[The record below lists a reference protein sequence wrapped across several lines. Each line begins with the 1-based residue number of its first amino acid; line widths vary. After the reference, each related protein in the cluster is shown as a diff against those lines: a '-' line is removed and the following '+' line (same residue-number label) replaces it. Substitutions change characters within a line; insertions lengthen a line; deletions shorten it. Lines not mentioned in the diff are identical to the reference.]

1 MNIIAIIPAR
11 MGSSRF
17 PGKPLADIHGIP
29 MVGHVTIRTAMCK
42 ELSSTWIATCDQ
54 VVMDYAASAGL
65 KAVMTADTH
74 VRCTTRTAEAMLK
87 IEEMTGQ
94 RADIVVM
101 VQGDEPMITPDMIDA
116 AVEPML
122 KDPSINVVNLMA
134 DLATEEEFEDPNEVK
149 VVTDLNGDALYF
161 SREPIPS
168 RRKGTPHVPMHKQVC
183 IIPFRR
189 DYLLKFNAMDECPL
203 EIIESV
209 DMMRILEHGEK
220 VRMVPTDKRTLSV
233 DTQEDLERVREM
245 MRDDALR
252 ISYTKYRE
260 VEEEGTGGGEKG
272 PFEKVSCS
280 PPPPSPHPPKRFDW
294 WGGRAAAF
302 PLFIHTSPPFQN
314 PPGDAAARPHSSSTH
329 SRVKGALPPLRV
341 QARRRHITMK
351 HFLEELCIAA
361 LAWIPT
367 AAGMG
372 ARLLLWRPLFKRCGR
387 ARFGT
392 GIAMQGCKNMSL
404 ADGVRIGRGCQLYAE
419 GGTLDMGEDAALSPG
434 VTVDASGGLIRIG
447 KQVAIGPGTVLRA
460 ANHCFDSLE
469 KPIMLQGHLY
479 GEIVIEDDVWIA
491 ANCTITPGTRIGH
504 GAVVGAGA
512 VVTRDVEPYAIVG
525 GVPARVIGS
534 RRKD

>member
-65 KAVMTADTH
+65 K
-74 VRCTTRTAEAMLK
+74 AMLK

-245 MRDDALR
+245 MKDDALR
-252 ISYTKYRE
+252 ISYTK
-260 VEEEGTGGGEKG
+260 
-272 PFEKVSCS
+272 
-280 PPPPSPHPPKRFDW
+280 
-294 WGGRAAAF
+294 
-302 PLFIHTSPPFQN
+302 
-314 PPGDAAARPHSSSTH
+314 
-329 SRVKGALPPLRV
+329 
-341 QARRRHITMK
+341 
-351 HFLEELCIAA
+351 
-361 LAWIPT
+361 
-367 AAGMG
+367 
-372 ARLLLWRPLFKRCGR
+372 
-387 ARFGT
+387 
-392 GIAMQGCKNMSL
+392 
-404 ADGVRIGRGCQLYAE
+404 
-419 GGTLDMGEDAALSPG
+419 
-434 VTVDASGGLIRIG
+434 
-447 KQVAIGPGTVLRA
+447 
-460 ANHCFDSLE
+460 
-469 KPIMLQGHLY
+469 
-479 GEIVIEDDVWIA
+479 
-491 ANCTITPGTRIGH
+491 
-504 GAVVGAGA
+504 
-512 VVTRDVEPYAIVG
+512 
-525 GVPARVIGS
+525 
-534 RRKD
+534 

>member
-233 DTQEDLERVREM
+233 DTQEELLRLLREDGFDVTQATVS
-245 MRDDALR
+245 RDIKELR
-252 ISYTKYRE
+252 LVKTLSNDGKYRYS
-260 VEEEGTGGGEKG
+260 TGKETGK
-272 PFEKVSCS
+272 
-280 PPPPSPHPPKRFDW
+280 D
-294 WGGRAAAF
+294 
-302 PLFIHTSPPFQN
+302 L
-314 PPGDAAARPHSSSTH
+314 SSKFFS
-329 SRVKGALPPLRV
+329 L
-341 QARRRHITMK
+341 
-351 HFLEELCIAA
+351 
-361 LAWIPT
+361 
-367 AAGMG
+367 
-372 ARLLLWRPLFKRCGR
+372 
-387 ARFGT
+387 
-392 GIAMQGCKNMSL
+392 L
-404 ADGVRIGRGCQLYAE
+404 ADSSISIDCARNIVVIK
-419 GGTLDMGEDAALSPG
+419 ALTG
-434 VTVDASGGLIRIG
+434 MA
-447 KQVAIGPGTVLRA
+447 QAI
-460 ANHCFDSLE
+460 
-469 KPIMLQGHLY
+469 
-479 GEIVIEDDVWIA
+479 
-491 ANCTITPGTRIGH
+491 
-504 GAVVGAGA
+504 
-512 VVTRDVEPYAIVG
+512 
-525 GVPARVIGS
+525 
-534 RRKD
+534 

>member
-1 MNIIAIIPAR
+1 MKTKRRTLIVLLVFVLAAGAALALLTHANQKAEQAASEAEDGSIPLLDVTTATLESVSIQYGGETLTLR
-11 MGSSRF
+11 
-17 PGKPLADIHGIP
+17 PADDGWTLTEDPAYHLDDSACN
-29 MVGHVTIRTAMCK
+29 TIRTAMCK

-252 ISYTKYRE
+252 ISYTK
-260 VEEEGTGGGEKG
+260 
-272 PFEKVSCS
+272 
-280 PPPPSPHPPKRFDW
+280 
-294 WGGRAAAF
+294 
-302 PLFIHTSPPFQN
+302 
-314 PPGDAAARPHSSSTH
+314 
-329 SRVKGALPPLRV
+329 
-341 QARRRHITMK
+341 
-351 HFLEELCIAA
+351 
-361 LAWIPT
+361 
-367 AAGMG
+367 
-372 ARLLLWRPLFKRCGR
+372 
-387 ARFGT
+387 
-392 GIAMQGCKNMSL
+392 
-404 ADGVRIGRGCQLYAE
+404 
-419 GGTLDMGEDAALSPG
+419 
-434 VTVDASGGLIRIG
+434 
-447 KQVAIGPGTVLRA
+447 
-460 ANHCFDSLE
+460 
-469 KPIMLQGHLY
+469 
-479 GEIVIEDDVWIA
+479 
-491 ANCTITPGTRIGH
+491 
-504 GAVVGAGA
+504 
-512 VVTRDVEPYAIVG
+512 
-525 GVPARVIGS
+525 
-534 RRKD
+534 

>member
-1 MNIIAIIPAR
+1 M
-11 MGSSRF
+11 
-17 PGKPLADIHGIP
+17 D
-29 MVGHVTIRTAMCK
+29 T
-42 ELSSTWIATCDQ
+42 TCDQ

-168 RRKGTPHVPMHKQVC
+168 RKKGTPHVPMHKQVC

-189 DYLLKFNAMDECPL
+189 DYLLKFNAMSESPL

-245 MRDDALR
+245 MKDDALR
-252 ISYTKYRE
+252 ISYTK
-260 VEEEGTGGGEKG
+260 
-272 PFEKVSCS
+272 
-280 PPPPSPHPPKRFDW
+280 
-294 WGGRAAAF
+294 
-302 PLFIHTSPPFQN
+302 
-314 PPGDAAARPHSSSTH
+314 
-329 SRVKGALPPLRV
+329 
-341 QARRRHITMK
+341 
-351 HFLEELCIAA
+351 
-361 LAWIPT
+361 
-367 AAGMG
+367 
-372 ARLLLWRPLFKRCGR
+372 
-387 ARFGT
+387 
-392 GIAMQGCKNMSL
+392 
-404 ADGVRIGRGCQLYAE
+404 
-419 GGTLDMGEDAALSPG
+419 
-434 VTVDASGGLIRIG
+434 
-447 KQVAIGPGTVLRA
+447 
-460 ANHCFDSLE
+460 
-469 KPIMLQGHLY
+469 
-479 GEIVIEDDVWIA
+479 
-491 ANCTITPGTRIGH
+491 
-504 GAVVGAGA
+504 
-512 VVTRDVEPYAIVG
+512 
-525 GVPARVIGS
+525 
-534 RRKD
+534 

>member
-122 KDPSINVVNLMA
+122 KDPSINVV
-134 DLATEEEFEDPNEVK
+134 
-149 VVTDLNGDALYF
+149 TDLNGDALYF

-245 MRDDALR
+245 MKDDALR
-252 ISYTKYRE
+252 ISYTK
-260 VEEEGTGGGEKG
+260 
-272 PFEKVSCS
+272 
-280 PPPPSPHPPKRFDW
+280 
-294 WGGRAAAF
+294 
-302 PLFIHTSPPFQN
+302 
-314 PPGDAAARPHSSSTH
+314 
-329 SRVKGALPPLRV
+329 
-341 QARRRHITMK
+341 
-351 HFLEELCIAA
+351 
-361 LAWIPT
+361 
-367 AAGMG
+367 
-372 ARLLLWRPLFKRCGR
+372 
-387 ARFGT
+387 
-392 GIAMQGCKNMSL
+392 
-404 ADGVRIGRGCQLYAE
+404 
-419 GGTLDMGEDAALSPG
+419 
-434 VTVDASGGLIRIG
+434 
-447 KQVAIGPGTVLRA
+447 
-460 ANHCFDSLE
+460 
-469 KPIMLQGHLY
+469 
-479 GEIVIEDDVWIA
+479 
-491 ANCTITPGTRIGH
+491 
-504 GAVVGAGA
+504 
-512 VVTRDVEPYAIVG
+512 
-525 GVPARVIGS
+525 
-534 RRKD
+534 

>member
-1 MNIIAIIPAR
+1 MNIIAVIPAR

-42 ELSSTWIATCDQ
+42 NLSSTWIATCDQ

-101 VQGDEPMITPDMIDA
+101 VQGDEPMI
-116 AVEPML
+116 

-189 DYLLKFNAMDECPL
+189 DYLLKFNAMSESPL

-233 DTQEDLERVREM
+233 DTQADLERVREM
-245 MRDDALR
+245 MEHDALR
-252 ISYTKYRE
+252 ISYTK
-260 VEEEGTGGGEKG
+260 
-272 PFEKVSCS
+272 
-280 PPPPSPHPPKRFDW
+280 
-294 WGGRAAAF
+294 
-302 PLFIHTSPPFQN
+302 
-314 PPGDAAARPHSSSTH
+314 
-329 SRVKGALPPLRV
+329 
-341 QARRRHITMK
+341 
-351 HFLEELCIAA
+351 
-361 LAWIPT
+361 
-367 AAGMG
+367 
-372 ARLLLWRPLFKRCGR
+372 
-387 ARFGT
+387 
-392 GIAMQGCKNMSL
+392 
-404 ADGVRIGRGCQLYAE
+404 
-419 GGTLDMGEDAALSPG
+419 
-434 VTVDASGGLIRIG
+434 
-447 KQVAIGPGTVLRA
+447 
-460 ANHCFDSLE
+460 
-469 KPIMLQGHLY
+469 
-479 GEIVIEDDVWIA
+479 
-491 ANCTITPGTRIGH
+491 
-504 GAVVGAGA
+504 
-512 VVTRDVEPYAIVG
+512 
-525 GVPARVIGS
+525 
-534 RRKD
+534 